1 MMVFHIWIV
10 TSGAIRGSGSRSSTL
25 GLGGSVAKAR
35 AAKVSWNKL
44 IHMSWTGVRTDC
56 SSELETADTKA
67 SNTEVTVMV
76 IWN

>member
-1 MMVFHIWIV
+1 MVFHMVIV
-10 TSGAIRGSGSRSSTL
+10 ISGAVLGSGLRSKTL
-25 GLGGSVAKAR
+25 GCGRSVASAR

-56 SSELETADTKA
+56 SSEFEIEDTKA
-67 SNTEVTVMV
+67 SNTDVTVMI